1 MIASRGMVFSLKL
14 APVLFLVITAAV
26 WFNDVQEGGPW
37 VARNLLPLGL
47 VLGLAAL
54 TLASGG
60 GRWTGAGYT
69 LPLGTIGFAIPALG
83 LAVYLHYA
91 YSVNLNGMFDGATR
105 PAELFRFLPAY
116 TIVAGGLGFAIGWI
130 VGRSI

>member
-1 MIASRGMVFSLKL
+1 MIASRGMVYSLKL
-14 APVLFLVITAAV
+14 APVLFLVIAAAV
-26 WFNDVQEGGPW
+26 WFNEVQESGPW

-47 VLGLAAL
+47 VFGLAAL
-54 TLASGG
+54 TLARGE

-83 LAVYLHYA
+83 LAAYLHYA